1 MAAKEGFSVKVAVKG
16 LKETRAAL
24 ALLPENATEEL
35 KDTSFDLSKRIA
47 QTIKTVAASRGS
59 QASLMAGTVSW
70 GTNTGNDSIFPE
82 VQAGGTSK
90 VGRNRKPAYKLLFGS
105 EFGAFYLHQF
115 PIRNPRGYWFF
126 PTIDTMSDQIAEEW
140 SQAADRVIEQFGEE

>member
-1 MAAKEGFSVKVAVKG
+1 MAAKQGLSVTVRVKG
-16 LKETRAAL
+16 LAETRTAL
-24 ALLPENATEEL
+24 AAMPENSTEAL
-35 KDTSFDLSKRIA
+35 KDTAYDLSKRIA
-47 QTIKTVAASRGS
+47 QTIKTVASARGS
-59 QASLMAGTVSW
+59 QATLMAGTVSW
-70 GTNTGNDSIFPE
+70 GTNTGGDSIFPE

-115 PIRNPRGYWFF
+115 PGRNPRGYWFF
-126 PTIDTMSDQIAEEW
+126 PTVDTMNGQIAEEW